1 MAPNN
6 NIWRVAKAAHLFV
19 KLNMAAVVG
28 LAALVRGRAVW
39 R

>member
-1 MAPNN
+1 MQNN
-6 NIWRVAKAAHLFV
+6 SILRVAKAAHLFV
-19 KLNMAAVVG
+19 KLNMAAVAG